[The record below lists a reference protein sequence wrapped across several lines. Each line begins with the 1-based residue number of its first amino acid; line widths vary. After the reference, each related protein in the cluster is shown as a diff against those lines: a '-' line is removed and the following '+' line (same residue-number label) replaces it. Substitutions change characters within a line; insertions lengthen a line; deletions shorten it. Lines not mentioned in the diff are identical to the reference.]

1 MRNLA
6 HIWYQIDSGDNDP
19 ATFFYY
25 PGRVAPL
32 KKPPLPLLTAEY
44 VSDLSGF
51 GRRFFRDLFARM
63 PRLSV
68 LVLNNYQETEAS
80 SSLRSIFRE
89 AFEEIPEGI
98 NVIVIIREPPPSALA
113 RFNASQKLGQLQ
125 WGHLRLT
132 ATESRDISIS
142 KDLNE
147 ESRIQTLY
155 ERSDGWAAGLILC

>member
-1 MRNLA
+1 M
-6 HIWYQIDSGDNDP
+6 
-19 ATFFYY
+19 
-25 PGRVAPL
+25 
-32 KKPPLPLLTAEY
+32 
-44 VSDLSGF
+44 SDLSGF
-51 GRRFFRDLFARM
+51 GRRFFRDLFARI